1 VSWAEI
7 EEERDRYIM
16 MVRTD
21 VDAATEESFNE
32 WYTTHIR
39 ALMTV
44 PGFRWGRRYRL
55 VDGDPTEPAPPGV
68 QRYLA
73 IYGINHPDV
82 LRSAPYEVVR
92 AWDPGIKPHLRNT
105 VVALYEL
112 LTTEASPS

>member
-1 VSWAEI
+1 MSSAEN
-7 EEERDRYIM
+7 EEQRDRYPL

-21 VDAATEESFNE
+21 VDAGMEKNFNE
-32 WYTTHIR
+32 WYSTHVP

-68 QRYLA
+68 QRYA
-73 IYGINHPDV
+73 VIYGIDHPNV
-82 LRSAPYEVVR
+82 LRSAPYEAVR
-92 AWDPGIKPHLRNT
+92 AWDPAIKPHLRDT

-112 LTTEASPS
+112 LAADVVRA

>member
-1 VSWAEI
+1 VSSAES
-7 EEERDRYIM
+7 EEPRDRYLL

-21 VDAATEESFNE
+21 VEAGTEESFNA
-32 WYTTHIR
+32 WYGTHVP

-55 VDGDPTEPAPPGV
+55 VEGDPTEPAPPGV
-68 QRYLA
+68 QRYVAL
-73 IYGINHPDV
+73 YGIDHPDV
-82 LRSAPYEVVR
+82 LRSASYEAVR

-112 LTTEASPS
+112 LTAQTPRT